1 MQESINYFFLL
12 IGRVKNIRWDLSSK
26 NFILVS
32 KSLIFYNARN
42 DSTKLNK
49 FLLKLSNQS
58 HIKKTINK
66 IITPW
71 YSIPLIDRWLLGQ
84 IIPPMLFAISAFTVI
99 SLSVGVMFDLIRKVV
114 EYGLPLFLALKVIFF
129 SLPSFLVLSFPMA
142 VLLST
147 LLAYGKLSSNSE
159 LLALKSL
166 GIKTSRIISPAIA
179 LSIFMTG
186 LTFYFNDNLVPA
198 SNKLAEV
205 TLRAG
210 IGSSFS
216 GEQGKDNIMFSR
228 YGSRINSSNKK
239 PTKINTYLTHIF
251 YASWYENNIMEGV
264 TVLDF
269 SREDFQQI
277 LKAKNGKFDKKSSSW
292 IFSDGS
298 IVSIDPS
305 GQTTNIQFKEY
316 TYPFV
321 EGPMELAKVPK
332 DANEMTL
339 KQAIQAEKIY
349 EKTGNIKE
357 VRRIKVRIQEKFTLP
372 FACLVFGL
380 IGSSLGSKSN
390 LRSSKSQ
397 GFGLSVILIL
407 IYYVMSFLF
416 SSLGVKG
423 ILPPIFAAW
432 LPVLIS
438 LGGGIYLLR
447 KSSSF

>member
-1 MQESINYFFLL
+1 
-12 IGRVKNIRWDLSSK
+12 
-26 NFILVS
+26 
-32 KSLIFYNARN
+32 
-42 DSTKLNK
+42 
-49 FLLKLSNQS
+49 LKLSNQS
-58 HIKKTINK
+58 LIKKTINK
-66 IITPW
+66 IISPW
-71 YSIPLIDRWLLGQ
+71 YLLPLIDRWLLGQ
-84 IIPPMLFAISAFTVI
+84 IIPPMIFAISAFTVI
-99 SLSVGVMFDLIRKVV
+99 SLSVGVMFDLIRKIV
-114 EYGLPLFLALKVIFF
+114 EFGLPLFLALKVLLF

-186 LTFYFNDNLVPA
+186 LTFYFNDNLVPF
-198 SNKLAEV
+198 SNKLAES
-205 TLRAG
+205 TLRSG
-210 IGSSFS
+210 IGSSFNK
-216 GEQGKDNIMFSR
+216 EKGKNNIIFSR
-228 YGSRINSSNKK
+228 KGSRINSITNK
-239 PTKINTYLTHIF
+239 PTKTNTYLTHIF
-251 YASWYENNIMEGV
+251 YASRFENNTMREV

-269 SREDFQQI
+269 SRVNIKQI
-277 LKAKNGKFDKKSSSW
+277 LTAKSAVFNKDNSSW
-292 IFSDGS
+292 VFTDGS
-298 IVSIDPS
+298 IVSTDSI
-305 GQTTNIQFKEY
+305 GQTTSINFKQY
-316 TYPFV
+316 LYPFV
-321 EGPMELAKVPK
+321 EGPLDLAKVPK
-332 DANEMTL
+332 DASDMSL
-339 KQAIQAEKIY
+339 KEALEAEKIY
-349 EKTGNIKE
+349 KKIGDLKQIRK
-357 VRRIKVRIQEKFTLP
+357 IQVRIQEKFTLP
-372 FACLVFGL
+372 CACLVFGL

-416 SSLGVKG
+416 SSFGVKG

>member
-1 MQESINYFFLL
+1 
-12 IGRVKNIRWDLSSK
+12 
-26 NFILVS
+26 
-32 KSLIFYNARN
+32 
-42 DSTKLNK
+42 
-49 FLLKLSNQS
+49 LKLSNQS
-58 HIKKTINK
+58 RIKKNINK
-66 IITPW
+66 IISPW

-84 IIPPMLFAISAFTVI
+84 IIPPMIFAISAFTVI
-99 SLSVGVMFDLIRKVV
+99 SLSVGVMFDLIRKIV
-114 EYGLPLFLALKVIFF
+114 EFGLPLFLALKVLFF

-186 LTFYFNDNLVPA
+186 LTFFFNDNLVPA
-198 SNKLAEV
+198 SNKLAET
-205 TLRAG
+205 TLRSG
-210 IGSSFS
+210 IGSSFN
-216 GEQGKDNIMFSR
+216 GETGKDNIMFSR
-228 YGSRINSSNKK
+228 YGSRIDASTKK
-239 PTKINTYLTHIF
+239 PTTTNTYLTHIF

-264 TVLDF
+264 TLLDF

-277 LKAKNGKFDKKSSSW
+277 LKANTAKFDKNISSW
-292 IFSDGS
+292 IFSEGS
-298 IVSIDPS
+298 IVSIAPS

-321 EGPMELAKVPK
+321 EGPLELAEVPK
-332 DANEMTL
+332 DSTEMTL
-339 KQAIQAEKIY
+339 KQALKAEEIY
-349 EKTGNIKE
+349 RKTGNLKE
-357 VRRIKVRIQEKFTLP
+357 IRRIQVRIQEKFTLP

-407 IYYVMSFLF
+407 IYYVMSFIF
-416 SSLGVKG
+416 SSFGVKG

>member
-1 MQESINYFFLL
+1 M
-12 IGRVKNIRWDLSSK
+12 
-26 NFILVS
+26 
-32 KSLIFYNARN
+32 
-42 DSTKLNK
+42 
-49 FLLKLSNQS
+49 KLSNQAL
-58 HIKKTINK
+58 IKKTINK
-66 IITPW
+66 VISPW
-71 YSIPLIDRWLLGQ
+71 YLIPLIDRWLLGQ
-84 IIPPMLFAISAFTVI
+84 IIPPMIFAISAFTVI
-99 SLSVGVMFDLIRKVV
+99 SLSVGVMFDLIRKIV
-114 EYGLPLFLALKVIFF
+114 EFGLPLFLALKVLFF

-147 LLAYGKLSSNSE
+147 LLAYGKLSSNYE

-198 SNKLAEV
+198 SNKLAET

-216 GEQGKDNIMFSR
+216 GEKGKDNIMFSR
-228 YGSRINSSNKK
+228 YGSRINGSTKK
-239 PTKINTYLTHIF
+239 PTKTNTFLTHIF
-251 YASWYENNIMEGV
+251 YASWYENNIMKGV

-269 SREDFQQI
+269 SRQDFQQV
-277 LKAKNGKFDKKSSSW
+277 LKAKTAKFDSKNSSW
-292 IFSDGS
+292 IFSEGN
-298 IVSIDPS
+298 IISIDPS

-321 EGPMELAKVPK
+321 EGPLELAKVPK
-332 DANEMTL
+332 DATEMTL
-339 KQAIQAEKIY
+339 KQALNAEKIY
-349 EKTGNIKE
+349 KKTGNLKE
-357 VRRIKVRIQEKFTLP
+357 IRRIQVRIQEKFTLP

-390 LRSSKSQ
+390 IRSSKSQ

-407 IYYVMSFLF
+407 IYYVMSFVF
-416 SSLGVKG
+416 SSFGVKG

-432 LPVLIS
+432 LPVLVS
-438 LGGGIYLLR
+438 LGGGIYFLR